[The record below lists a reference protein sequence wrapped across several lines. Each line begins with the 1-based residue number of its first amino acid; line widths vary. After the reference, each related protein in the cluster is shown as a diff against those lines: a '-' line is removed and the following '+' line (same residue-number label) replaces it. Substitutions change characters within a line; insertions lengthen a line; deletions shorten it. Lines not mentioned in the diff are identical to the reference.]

1 MKLTSLK
8 LSAKEAKGEYGGPQS
23 VGKAIDENLPRYP
36 YGTRIDL
43 ETEALEKLGLSPSD
57 FTVGQK
63 LNVVC
68 EVEVVR
74 LSESQSLKGKDRC
87 SMDLQITDMAIDTKA
102 VKKKKA
108 EDKHLNEI
116 SGPAPAE
123 AEY

>member
-1 MKLTSLK
+1 MKMTSLK
-8 LSAKEAKGEYGGPQS
+8 LTKKEAKGEYGGPS
-23 VGKAIDENLPRYP
+23 TKDAEDNLPRYP

-43 ETEALEKLGLSPSD
+43 ETEALEKLELSPSD

-63 LNVVC
+63 LKIVC

-87 SMDLQITDMAIDTKA
+87 SMDLQITDLAIDTKA